1 MRISLSLPPDVE
13 FPTLTAAPAP
23 LGVPIQDLRLMENG
37 RPIPCHIEVVH
48 REMDGSPVWLHIY
61 ARYIGGRE
69 YTLSSSGGVSPILSG
84 EFADIPAWCIEAR
97 DHRRITW
104 KVDSIRLDDVT
115 YELNNALVRTFYFEG
130 WLNPASNTA
139 VPPFLRYKLRITQ
152 FAGSGYIKFD
162 CSVIL
167 ADKMAE
173 NRIEWIRIRFP
184 ELGALESSTVK
195 TMLDGQARDLAAPV
209 LIHQSRF
216 NKTNIPETRQANGAI
231 EAGGTALCVRNFWEK
246 YPQALAV
253 DTNGLCYYQWY
264 GKGTEFS
271 ARERLQVENLHKLY
285 HWHHGRFL
293 TSPAPADWVA
303 AMDKHLENKE
313 LQADF
318 MAGADMQGITF
329 HDDFCLY
336 AGTEINLGNLQSLWQ
351 ENHVGRVQEGSRT
364 RLYDMAIQQRNLPEL
379 ERFVGSDFQEVET
392 FIEKSILSYTDPSRF
407 EAYGRFLY
415 GESFRTIDINKNR
428 PVLHRMYL
436 GSYYSAGET
445 YWRQYLRTGS
455 MEILQLARRNTER
468 YRAILQTSYDRLRGQ
483 KIEGQYYKQGE
494 RPETKFH
501 NPGGFWLRGHWWG
514 PDYGMAT
521 RDNWQSLAGRGAD
534 PDSLLL
540 SYLADGNRF
549 HYDGYLLWYKNMVLK
564 DPTGFVTKN
573 NFLRGSNSREV
584 AKSLGT
590 CITAYEHF
598 RDPALLENIRGMA
611 HGMIISPFAKQL
623 EPLWYPEWPNRVY
636 KHLHPADQNKLLE
649 FLHHNYD
656 SSNTGNVV
664 PLSVAA
670 LSYTHD
676 GDVRK
681 YIKPNLEWIMTLI
694 HKIVKEDREP
704 EWQNFGIGD
713 GPLGDAFLKLQWP
726 TFLKSLQA
734 AHQHLRNEPPQKD
747 SGMYPWSTTRLFPT
761 SFIDIQSRGGQVLIN
776 KPDDNKPLILHFDF
790 LNMGLS
796 GGSTH
801 GAQIW
806 ILEPGRNLTNTYP
819 LIHVHE
825 LDGKWVAKKTI
836 RIGIR
841 TYKRYTLQFDHIRS
855 GIVTVWLAGHQM
867 GMYGPISEYPEIMV
881 LKANGSW
888 EADGGITYWLSDSNF
903 LFRPLEGNTT
913 LSIKAFDKP
922 RGGFI
927 RINGET
933 LKSGEET
940 SITMEETTPLDMLT
954 LGVRG
959 ACVGI
964 LKTDKRVIVGSNLR
978 DMDSFNGLV

>member
-1 MRISLSLPPDVE
+1 MKITLTLPEDVE
-13 FPTLTAAPAP
+13 FPTLTAAPSP
-23 LGVPIQDLRLMENG
+23 EGILIENLRLMEDG
-37 RPIPCHIEVVH
+37 RPVPCHIEVVH

-69 YTLSSSGGVSPILSG
+69 YTLVSSTVPRPILSG
-84 EFADIPAWCIEAR
+84 EFANIPAWCIEAR
-97 DHRRITW
+97 DHRKITW
-104 KVDSIRLDDVT
+104 KIDSIRLEDVIF
-115 YELNNALVRTFYFEG
+115 ELNNALVRTFYYEG
-130 WLNPASNTA
+130 WLNPASNTQT
-139 VPPFLRYKLRITQ
+139 PPFLRFKLRITQ
-152 FAGSGYIKFD
+152 FAGSPFIKFD
-162 CSVIL
+162 CSVIM

-173 NRIEWIRIRFP
+173 NRIEYIRIRFP
-184 ELGALESSTVK
+184 ELGASEGSTVR
-195 TMLDGQARDLAAPV
+195 TMLDGQIRALDAPA

-216 NKTNIPETRQANGAI
+216 NKTNIPGSRQADGVI
-231 EAGGTALCVRNFWEK
+231 ETGGYTLCVRNFWQK
-246 YPQALAV
+246 YPQALA
-253 DTNGLCYYQWY
+253 TEQGGLSYYQWY
-264 GKGTEFS
+264 GRGTEFTS
-271 ARERLQVENLHKLY
+271 RERLQVENLHKLY

-318 MAGADMQGITF
+318 MAGADMQGISF

-336 AGTEINLGNLQSLWQ
+336 AGTEIDLENLQTLWQ
-351 ENHVGRVQEGSRT
+351 ENHVGRVQEGSQT
-364 RLYDMAIQQRNLPEL
+364 RLYGMAIQQRNLPEL
-379 ERFVGSDFQEVET
+379 ERFQINDFQEVET
-392 FIEKSILSYTDPSRF
+392 FMEKSILSYTDPSRF

-415 GESFRTIDINKNR
+415 GESFRVININENR

-455 MEILQLARRNTER
+455 KEILQLARRNTER

-514 PDYGMAT
+514 PDYGMET

-540 SYLADGNRF
+540 SYLTDGNRF
-549 HYDGYLLWYKNMVLK
+549 HYDGYLLWYKNMVKK
-564 DPTGFVTKN
+564 DPTGFVTRN
-573 NFLRGSNSREV
+573 DFLRGSNAREV
-584 AKSLGT
+584 AKSLGA
-590 CITAYEHF
+590 CVTAYEHF
-598 RDPALLENIRGMA
+598 RDPALLENIKGMA
-611 HGMIISPFAKQL
+611 HGMMRNPFASQL

-636 KHLHPADQNKLLE
+636 KYLHPADQNKLLE

-664 PLSVAA
+664 PLSAAA
-670 LSYTHD
+670 LSFTHD
-676 GDVRK
+676 SDVRK

-694 HKIVKEDREP
+694 HKVVKEDREP

-726 TFLKSLQA
+726 TFLKSIQL
-734 AHQHLRNEPPQKD
+734 AHHRLRYEPELKD
-747 SGMYPWSTTRLFPT
+747 SGMYPWSTTRYYNN
-761 SFIDIQSRGGQVLIN
+761 SIHEVQSRGGQILIN
-776 KPDDNKPLILHFDF
+776 KTDNEPLVLNFDF

-801 GAQIW
+801 GGQIW
-806 ILEPGRNLTNTYP
+806 IQEPGREFINQFP
-819 LIHVHE
+819 LLNVKE
-825 LDGKWVAKKTI
+825 SDGKWGTKKTI
-836 RIGIR
+836 RIGTK
-841 TYKRYTLQFDHIRS
+841 TYKRYTLTFERIQT
-855 GIVTVWLAGHQM
+855 GIVTVYLAGHQM
-867 GMYGPISEYPEIMV
+867 GMYGPISNYPEVMV
-881 LKANGSW
+881 LKPNSSW
-888 EADGGITYWLSDSNF
+888 GTDGGITYWLSDSNL
-903 LFRPLEGNTT
+903 LFRPLESNTT
-913 LSIKAFDKP
+913 LSIKAHDKP

-927 RINGET
+927 RINGIT
-933 LKSGEET
+933 LKSKEET
-940 SITMEETTPLDMLT
+940 SIPLEETTPMHVLT
-954 LGVRG
+954 LGAKG

-964 LKTDKRVIVGSNLR
+964 LETDKRVIIGRSVSDL
-978 DMDSFNGLV
+978 DSFNGLV